1 MEQAPD
7 GLHTASLHKTT
18 LHKVTMRQ
26 LQMFI
31 VAAETL
37 SFQRAADALELT
49 PPAVS
54 MQMSRL
60 GEELGTTLFEKKGRQ
75 VVLTAAGEA
84 LLPYARRI
92 SQLLQEASER
102 IGNAGAPAKERLTV
116 AMVTTSRNFGP
127 QLVARFQAEHPEVRL
142 DMRIGNHREVIDLL
156 EHEEV
161 DLALMG
167 RVPGRVE
174 VEATSFAKHPYVVIA
189 APDHPLAGV
198 KNIPPAQ
205 LVEETFLAREAG
217 SGTRI
222 VMEHFFEDRGLDM
235 PRLKE
240 MSSNENIKQ
249 AVMAQ
254 MGLAVI
260 SRHTLHLELLA
271 GKIVELDV
279 RGMPEMRS
287 WRVVKLKGRE
297 LTPAARQ
304 FRAFVKK
311 RGPELMRELFGE
323 A

>member
-1 MEQAPD
+1 MTQSQD
-7 GLHTASLHKTT
+7 S

-31 VAAETL
+31 VAAESL
-37 SFQRAADALELT
+37 SFQRAAEELGLS

-54 MQMSRL
+54 MQMARL
-60 GEELGTTLFEKKGRQ
+60 GDELGTALFEKKGRQ
-75 VVLTAAGEA
+75 VALTPAGEA

-92 SQLLQEASER
+92 DQLLREAGET
-102 IGNAGAPAKERLTV
+102 IGDLRGIAKSRLLV

-127 QLVARFQAEHPEVRL
+127 QLVAHFQAEHPEIKL
-142 DMRIGNHREVIDLL
+142 DIRIGNRRDVIEML
-156 EHEEV
+156 ENGDV

-174 VEATSFAKHPYVVIA
+174 VEATPFANHPYVVIA
-189 APDHPLAGV
+189 APGHPLEKA
-198 KNIPPAQ
+198 KKIPPAR
-205 LVEETFLAREAG
+205 LSEEAFLARESG

-222 VMEHFFEDRGLDM
+222 VMEHFFEDRGLGM
-235 PRLKE
+235 PRLQE

-249 AVMAQ
+249 AVMAG

-279 RGMPEMRS
+279 EGMPEMRS
-287 WRVVKLKGRE
+287 WRVVHIKGRE
-297 LTPAARQ
+297 LSASARQ
-304 FRAFVKK
+304 FRKFVKK
-311 RGPELMRELFGE
+311 RGPELMLELFGE
-323 A
+323 P

>member
-1 MEQAPD
+1 MKHAQD
-7 GLHTASLHKTT
+7 GLPEASLHKVT
-18 LHKVTMRQ
+18 LRQ
-26 LQMFI
+26 LQIFI

-37 SFQRAADALELT
+37 SFQRAADVLELT

-60 GEELGTTLFEKKGRQ
+60 GKELGTTLFEKKGRQ
-75 VVLTAAGEA
+75 IALTAAGA
-84 LLPYARRI
+84 TLLPYARRI
-92 SQLLQEASER
+92 SKLLREASES
-102 IGNAGAPAKERLTV
+102 IGDAGAQARERLTV

-127 QLVARFQAEHPEVRL
+127 QLVARFQAEHPEIRL
-142 DMRIGNHREVIDLL
+142 DMRIGNRREVIELL
-156 EHEEV
+156 ETEEV

-167 RVPGRVE
+167 RVPGRLE
-174 VEATSFAKHPYVVIA
+174 VEALRFAKHPYVIIA
-189 APDHPLAGV
+189 APSHPLAGQ
-198 KNIPPAQ
+198 KDIAPSS
-205 LVEETFLAREAG
+205 LVDETFLARESG

-235 PRLKE
+235 PSIKE

-260 SRHTLHLELLA
+260 SRHTLLLELGA
-271 GKIVELDV
+271 GRIVELDV

-287 WRVVKLKGRE
+287 WRVVQLKGRP
-297 LTPAARQ
+297 LSTAARQ
-304 FRAFVKK
+304 FRAFVRK
-311 RGPELMRELFGE
+311 RGPELMGELFGE

>member
-1 MEQAPD
+1 MEHALD
-7 GLHTASLHKTT
+7 GLPKVR

-60 GEELGTTLFEKKGRQ
+60 GDELGTTLFEKKGRQ
-75 VVLTAAGEA
+75 VVLTAAGEG

-92 SQLLQEASER
+92 AQLLEEASER
-102 IGNAGAPAKERLTV
+102 IGNAGSSAEERLMV

-127 QLVARFQAEHPEVRL
+127 QLVARFQAEHPEIRL
-142 DMRIGNHREVIDLL
+142 DMRIGNRREVIELL
-156 EHEEV
+156 ENEEV

-174 VEATSFAKHPYVVIA
+174 VEAVSFAQHPYVVIA
-189 APDHPLAGV
+189 APNHPLAAASDIAPG
-198 KNIPPAQ
+198 A

-222 VMEHFFEDRGLDM
+222 VMEHFFEDRGLGM

-249 AVMAQ
+249 AVMAR
-254 MGLAVI
+254 MGIAVI

-271 GKIVELDV
+271 GRIVELDV
-279 RGMPEMRS
+279 QGMPEMRS
-287 WRVVKLKGRE
+287 WRVVQLKGRE
-297 LTPAARQ
+297 LSPAARQ
-304 FRAFVKK
+304 FRAFIKK
-311 RGPELMRELFGE
+311 RGPKLMRELFGE